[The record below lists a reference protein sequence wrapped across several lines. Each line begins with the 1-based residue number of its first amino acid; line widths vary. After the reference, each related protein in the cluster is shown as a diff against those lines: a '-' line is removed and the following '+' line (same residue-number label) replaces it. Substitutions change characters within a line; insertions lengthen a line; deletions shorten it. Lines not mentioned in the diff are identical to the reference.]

1 MMCPF
6 LSAPSP
12 IPSIAGPEVLPDGTG
27 CRLWRSSLRGVFVR
41 RVFLL
46 ILAALTPGFAVA
58 APISV
63 KVVVLTMF
71 EVGDETGD
79 VAGEFQ
85 HWAERY
91 PFSRKVQVP
100 GIEYPVRVSRDGVVL
115 VLAGMNARARQSVT
129 ALALDPRFETSKAYW
144 LIAGIAGVDP
154 ASGSIGS
161 AAWARWVVDA
171 DAAHEMDDREAP
183 ADWPWGIYS
192 LNTRKPGVKGAAEG
206 ASNMAW
212 KLDPGL
218 VNWAYN
224 LTRATPLDDTAQLKS
239 ARANYTLPAARQPPG
254 VYLGD
259 AIGTARFWHGERRT
273 AWARDWVKLWTDGEG
288 QLAMSDCEDH
298 QVMDALDLLSPS
310 GRVDRRRVLVLRTA
324 SNYSS
329 APPGSNAV
337 FDFASGGLE
346 AGVEA
351 AYRVGSPVVKA
362 LVAGWGEYAD
372 NIPKAVP

>member
-1 MMCPF
+1 MARCFP
-6 LSAPSP
+6 
-12 IPSIAGPEVLPDGTG
+12 
-27 CRLWRSSLRGVFVR
+27 GVCVR
-41 RVFLL
+41 RL
-46 ILAALTPGFAVA
+46 ILLMMAALAPAVALA
-58 APISV
+58 APIPV

-71 EVGDETGD
+71 EIGAETGD

-91 PFSRKVQVP
+91 PFTEQVKVP
-100 GIEYPVRVSRDGVVL
+100 GIEHPVRVSNDGVVL
-115 VLAGMNARARQSVT
+115 VLAGMNARSRQSVT
-129 ALALDPRFETSKAYW
+129 ALALDPRFDTSKAYW

-192 LNTRKPGVKGAAEG
+192 LNTRKPGVKGSAAG

-218 VNWAYN
+218 VNWAYG
-224 LTRATPLDDTAQLKS
+224 LTRATPLDDTPKLQA
-239 ARANYTLPAARQPPG
+239 ARANYTQAAARQPPG
-254 VYLGD
+254 VYIGD

-273 AWARDWVKLWTDGEG
+273 AWARDWVKLWTDGDG
-288 QLAMSDCEDH
+288 QFAMSDCEDH
-298 QVMDALDLLSPS
+298 QVMDALDLLGPS

-324 SNYSS
+324 SNYSTP
-329 APPGSNAV
+329 PPGADPV
-337 FDFASGGLE
+337 FDFAPGGLD

-372 NIPKAVP
+372 KIPQAAP

>member
-1 MMCPF
+1 MPT
-6 LSAPSP
+6 
-12 IPSIAGPEVLPDGTG
+12 IAQDLP
-27 CRLWRSSLRGVFVR
+27 GVFVR
-41 RVFLL
+41 RLFLL
-46 ILAALTPGFAVA
+46 ILAALIPGFALA
-58 APISV
+58 APIPV

-71 EVGDETGD
+71 EVGEETGD

-91 PFSRKVQVP
+91 PLTEKMTVP
-100 GIEYPVRVSRDGVVL
+100 GIEHPVRVSRDGVVL
-115 VLAGMNARARQSVT
+115 VLAGMNARSRQSVT
-129 ALALDPRFETSKAYW
+129 ALALDPRFDTSKAYW

-161 AAWARWVVDA
+161 AAWAHWIVDA

-192 LNTRKPGVKGAAEG
+192 LNTRKPSVKGSAAG
-206 ASNMAW
+206 ASGMAW
-212 KLDPGL
+212 KLDAGL
-218 VNWAYN
+218 VNWAYE
-224 LTRATPLDDTAQLKS
+224 LTRATPLEDNAQLRA
-239 ARANYTLPAARQPPG
+239 ARANYPLATARQPPR

-273 AWARDWVKLWTDGEG
+273 AWARDWVKLWTDGQG
-288 QLAMSDCEDH
+288 QFAMSDCEDH
-298 QVMDALDLLSPS
+298 QVMDALDLLSSS

-324 SNYSS
+324 SNYSA
-329 APPGSNAV
+329 APPGGNPVA
-337 FDFASGGLE
+337 DCAPGGLE

-362 LVAGWGEYAD
+362 LVAGWSEYAD
-372 NIPKAVP
+372 KIPKAAP